1 MLTLRLTTVV
11 LESSLPRQSRRGGE
25 KENSVIPATPKS
37 KTDGAGLAAG
47 GAEELGAIHERSTP
61 SRGVL
66 APIQKVLRRLSVRAR
81 GKDREN
87 GPEAGE
93 RQTLV
98 RMWREAGS
106 PHVSPHRQ

>member
-11 LESSLPRQSRRGGE
+11 LESSLPGQSGRGGE

-37 KTDGAGLAAG
+37 KPDGAGFAAG
-47 GAEELGAIHERSTP
+47 GAEELGAIHERLTP

-81 GKDREN
+81 GKTGKMVLKLEKGRPLS
-87 GPEAGE
+87 GCGGKLAAP
-93 RQTLV
+93 T
-98 RMWREAGS
+98 
-106 PHVSPHRQ
+106 